1 MSTVLTVSTQRIGRC
16 YLHPWWYFI
25 FVHCQC
31 QWAQIAVNIAASPHL
46 NCQPLSPPVDNWI
59 QNPYSHS
66 GPNMIFQDQ
75 QEPDILIQDQT
86 RSKSFLP
93 ALYWKEKP
101 GLDWYVRFPIEH
113 YSLSWSSDSLECLT
127 LLWCIS
133 IILPFVGQVAKVW
146 WKSRNV
152 WFNLE

>member
-31 QWAQIAVNIAASPHL
+31 HWAPNCCQYS
-46 NCQPLSPPVDNWI
+46 CQPTLKLSASLSTCW
-59 QNPYSHS
+59 QLNPESIFSFRTKYDIPRSTGARHSYS
-66 GPNMIFQDQ
+66 GPNKIK
-75 QEPDILIQDQT
+75 ILSSD
-86 RSKSFLP
+86 
-93 ALYWKEKP
+93 ALLKREARPWLICE
-101 GLDWYVRFPIEH
+101 IEH

-133 IILPFVGQVAKVW
+133 IILPFVGQVAKVR

-152 WFNLE
+152 WFHLE